1 MYFTLFHFIGIQ
13 FATNALEDLKEKKS
27 KIVKEENVKPME
39 FEQEFKKLVK
49 DQKPLIDNSPDLSE
63 AVEKMLEERIES
75 FRISWR
81 KEKEVEL
88 EKFKN
93 AIDKRFD
100 ELEESVSNQ
109 GNKIEKVS
117 ETIDTGAQD
126 FDREKLL
133 KELENRCHETII
145 QELLSVKEQQ
155 EKLRK
160 TEIEGYIEQFR
171 TQMKEEQMK
180 LGIDLRHEITSGIGT
195 LKSEIETELVKMRE
209 KGGRDYIE
217 PRNLKEN
224 NTMNDIQEHP
234 VEDQFELKMQSEMN
248 QMKEKLKLD
257 FSKEVQALE
266 DEIDALRK
274 TYDTKGYTTDEG
286 K

>member
-126 FDREKLL
+126 LDREKLL
-133 KELENRCHETII
+133 KELENRCHETIT

-155 EKLRK
+155 TKLRK

-195 LKSEIETELVKMRE
+195 LKSEIETELVKMKE
-209 KGGRDYIE
+209 KRSRDYIE
-217 PRNLKEN
+217 TRNLKEN